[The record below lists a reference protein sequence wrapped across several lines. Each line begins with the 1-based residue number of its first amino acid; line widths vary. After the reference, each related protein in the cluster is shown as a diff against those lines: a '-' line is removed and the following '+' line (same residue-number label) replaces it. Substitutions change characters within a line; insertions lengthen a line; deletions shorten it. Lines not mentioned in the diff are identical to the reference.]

1 MTDDGAV
8 VRRYDIARVAPG
20 GEEREIDAVTV
31 EEPLEI
37 RVGTQTTAVTMRTP
51 DRRIPVRLHLQRLFR
66 GGAPRAARAFSMSDG
81 RIQPRRIPAK
91 TSRPT
96 AIANAMPSARQE
108 RAVMGRKP

>member
-1 MTDDGAV
+1 
-8 VRRYDIARVAPG
+8 
-20 GEEREIDAVTV
+20 
-31 EEPLEI
+31 
-37 RVGTQTTAVTMRTP
+37 
-51 DRRIPVRLHLQRLFR
+51 
-66 GGAPRAARAFSMSDG
+66 MSDG